1 MNYFYLVLLAVII
14 VIAIIV
20 AIKQPAKIKEWLI
33 WAVTQAEK
41 DLGSGTGQMKLRKV
55 YDMFTSKYKFISM
68 FVTFDIFSKW
78 VDSALDIMR
87 EMINTNPN
95 IESYVCLYT
104 LSGRKE
110 V

>member
-14 VIAIIV
+14 VIAIVV

-87 EMINTNPN
+87 GMINTNPN
-95 IESYVCLYT
+95 IESYVGLDIP
-104 LSGRKE
+104 SGHKE